1 MVMPIFDTAS
11 TVDASRPS
19 PLGLSVPLPGK
30 SDRDTSSPDRVN
42 VAVWA
47 PGLTRVEIAYK
58 APGDSWKVHTLP
70 KLEDGVHHGIV
81 DGLPLGT
88 RYGFRAAVHEDTLP
102 LSVPAP
108 DFDADDA
115 EQLLLDPY
123 GRAVHQRGELLTS
136 VRMDSAFDWGDD
148 RPMRTPWRETIVY
161 EAHVRGQSMLHPD
174 IPEHLRGTYAGMA
187 HPAMIEHFHS
197 LGVTAVQLLPIH
209 FHIDEQHLQ
218 YLGLTNYWGYN
229 TAAFFAPHS
238 DYATQ
243 AAQQAGPHAVQ
254 DEFKGMVKLL
264 HAAGIEVI
272 LDVVYNHTAEGGPDG
287 DTLSFRGLGEQRYYR
302 HDAHGRYLD
311 TTGCG
316 NTLNF
321 AEPRV
326 VDLAIESLR
335 YWAEEFH
342 IDGFRFDLAVT
353 LCRNAGNEFD
363 PEHPFLKRI
372 AEDPVISKTK
382 LISEP
387 WDVGYGGWQT
397 GRFPKGWVDWNDHFR
412 DGVRRFWLSDRGAAD
427 AGMSGGNVGVLADAL
442 TGSARVFEPSGRS
455 RLASLNFITAHDGF
469 TLADLVSYDRKHN
482 EANGEQNRDGHSDN
496 RSYNHGFEGRTENE
510 RILAARALSKR
521 NLMTTLMISIGV
533 PMITAGDE
541 LGRTQQGNN
550 NAYCQDNPLT
560 WIDWTQT
567 PESHDMLRSTKRVI
581 RLRKEFMQAQDA
593 GFPDKGTGLDWFD
606 EEGQPMTAARWH
618 DPSLRVVQLLV
629 SSEGGAYRGLL
640 VINGNKDDQKVVLP
654 KLVAESGAGSRMFEL
669 RLTTSELNDR
679 RQGALVAA
687 GEREVVQGNTINVY
701 RT

>member
-1 MVMPIFDTAS
+1 MPIVDTAS

-30 SDRDTSSPDRVN
+30 SDTRSPDRVN

-70 KLEDGVHHGIV
+70 NLEDGVHYGIV
-81 DGLPLGT
+81 DGLPPGT
-88 RYGFRAAVHEDTLP
+88 RYGFRAAAHEDAIP
-102 LSVPAP
+102 LSAPAP

-123 GRAVHQRGELLTS
+123 GKAVHQRGELLTS
-136 VRMDSAFDWGDD
+136 VRMETAFDWGGD
-148 RPMRTPWRETIVY
+148 RLLRTPLRDTIVY

-209 FHIDEQHLQ
+209 FHMDEQHLQ

-229 TAAFFAPHS
+229 TAAFFAPHA

-254 DEFKGMVKLL
+254 DELKGMVKLL

-287 DTLSFRGLGEQRYYR
+287 DTFSFRGLGERQYYR

-326 VDLAIESLR
+326 VDLAIDSLR
-335 YWAEEFH
+335 YWADEFH

-372 AEDPVISKTK
+372 AQDPVLSKTK
-382 LISEP
+382 LIAEP

-412 DGVRRFWLSDRGAAD
+412 DSVRRFWLSERGASD
-427 AGMSGGNVGVLADAL
+427 GGMSGSTMGDLADAL

-455 RLASLNFITAHDGF
+455 RLASLNFVTAHDGF
-469 TLADLVSYDRKHN
+469 TLTDLVSYDRKHN
-482 EANGEQNRDGHSDN
+482 EANGEQNRDGQTNSL
-496 RSYNHGFEGRTENE
+496 SYNHGFEGRTENE
-510 RILAARALSKR
+510 TILAARALSKR

-581 RLRKEFMQAQDA
+581 RLRKDFLQAQDA
-593 GFPDKGTGLDWFD
+593 GFPDSGTGLDWFD
-606 EEGQPMTAARWH
+606 EKGQPMTADRWH
-618 DPSLRVVQLLV
+618 DPSRRIVQLLV
-629 SSEGGAYRGLL
+629 SSEGGAYRGLI
-640 VINGNKDDQKVVLP
+640 VINGNKDDKKIVLP
-654 KLVAESGAGSRMFEL
+654 KLLAESGTGSRMFEL

-687 GEREVVQGNTINVY
+687 GEREIVQGNTINVY

>member
-19 PLGLSVPLPGK
+19 PLGLSIPRSGSLDGHTPA
-30 SDRDTSSPDRVN
+30 DRVN

-47 PGLTRVEIAYK
+47 PGLTRVEVAYK

-70 KLEDGVHHGIV
+70 RFTDGVHYGIV
-81 DGLPLGT
+81 DGLPPGT
-88 RYGFRAAVHEDTLP
+88 QYGFRAAPVEDALP

-115 EQLLLDPY
+115 EPLLLDPY
-123 GRAVHQRGELLTS
+123 GRAVHQRGELLSS

-148 RPMRTPWRETIVY
+148 RPLRTPWRDTIVY
-161 EAHVRGQSMLHPD
+161 EAHVRGQTMLHPD

-187 HPAMIEHFHS
+187 HPAMIEHFQS
-197 LGVTAVQLLPIH
+197 LGVTAVELLPIH
-209 FHIDEQHLQ
+209 FHVDEQHLQ
-218 YLGLTNYWGYN
+218 NLGLTNYWGYN
-229 TAAFFAPHS
+229 TAAFFAPHA

-287 DTLSFRGLGEQRYYR
+287 DTFSFRGLGEQQYYR

-321 AEPRV
+321 AETRV
-326 VDLAIESLR
+326 VDLAIDSLR
-335 YWAEEFH
+335 YWADEFH

-363 PEHPFLKRI
+363 PQHPFLTRI
-372 AEDPVISKTK
+372 AEDPVLSRSK

-397 GRFPKGWVDWNDHFR
+397 GRFPKGWLDWNDHFR
-412 DGVRRFWLSDRGAAD
+412 DGVRRFWLSERAAAEGGI
-427 AGMSGGNVGVLADAL
+427 AGSNMGVLADAL
-442 TGSARVFEPSGRS
+442 TGSSRVFEPSGRS
-455 RLASLNFITAHDGF
+455 RLASLNFVTAHDGF

-482 EANGEQNRDGHSDN
+482 EANGEQNRDGQTNSL
-496 RSYNHGFEGRTENE
+496 SYNHGFEGRTENE
-510 RILAARALSKR
+510 TILAARALSKR
-521 NLMTTLMISIGV
+521 NLMTTLMLSIGV

-567 PESHDMLRSTKRVI
+567 PESHEMLRSTKRVI
-581 RLRKEFMQAQDA
+581 RLRKEFMQAQDP
-593 GFPDKGTGLDWFD
+593 GFPDSRTGLEWFD
-606 EEGQPMTAARWH
+606 EKGQPMTSARWH
-618 DPSLRVVQLLV
+618 DPSLRIVQLLM
-629 SSEGGAYRGLL
+629 SSEGGSYRGLI
-640 VINGNKDDQKVVLP
+640 VINGNKDDKKVVLP
-654 KLVAESGAGSRMFEL
+654 KLIAESGAGSRMFEL

>member
-1 MVMPIFDTAS
+1 MVMPIVDTAS

-30 SDRDTSSPDRVN
+30 SGRDTRSPDRVN

-47 PGLTRVEIAYK
+47 PGLTRVEIAFK

-70 KLEDGVHHGIV
+70 NLEDGVHYGIV
-81 DGLPLGT
+81 DGLPPGT
-88 RYGFRAAVHEDTLP
+88 RYGFRAAAREDAIP
-102 LSVPAP
+102 LSAPAP

-123 GRAVHQRGELLTS
+123 GKAVHQRGELLTS
-136 VRMDSAFDWGDD
+136 VRMETAFDWGGD
-148 RPMRTPWRETIVY
+148 RLLRTPWRDTIVY

-209 FHIDEQHLQ
+209 FHMDEQHLQ

-229 TAAFFAPHS
+229 TAAFFAPHA

-254 DEFKGMVKLL
+254 DELKGMVKLL

-287 DTLSFRGLGEQRYYR
+287 DTFSFRGLGERQYYR

-326 VDLAIESLR
+326 VDLAIDSLR
-335 YWAEEFH
+335 YWADEFH

-363 PEHPFLKRI
+363 PEHPFLKRV
-372 AEDPVISKTK
+372 AQDPVLSKTK
-382 LISEP
+382 LIAEP

-412 DGVRRFWLSDRGAAD
+412 DSVRRFWLSERGASD
-427 AGMSGGNVGVLADAL
+427 GGMSGSTMGDLADAL

-455 RLASLNFITAHDGF
+455 RLASLNFVTAHDGF
-469 TLADLVSYDRKHN
+469 TLTDLVSYDRKHN
-482 EANGEQNRDGHSDN
+482 EANGEQNRDGQTNSL
-496 RSYNHGFEGRTENE
+496 SYNHGFEGRTENE
-510 RILAARALSKR
+510 TILAARALSKR

-581 RLRKEFMQAQDA
+581 RLRRDFLQAQDA
-593 GFPDKGTGLDWFD
+593 GFPDSGTGLDWFD
-606 EEGQPMTAARWH
+606 EKGQPMTADRWH
-618 DPSLRVVQLLV
+618 DPSRRIVQLLV
-629 SSEGGAYRGLL
+629 SSEGGTYRGLI
-640 VINGNKDDQKVVLP
+640 VINGNKDDKKIVLP
-654 KLVAESGAGSRMFEL
+654 KLLAESGTGSRMFEL

-687 GEREVVQGNTINVY
+687 GEREIVQGNTINVY